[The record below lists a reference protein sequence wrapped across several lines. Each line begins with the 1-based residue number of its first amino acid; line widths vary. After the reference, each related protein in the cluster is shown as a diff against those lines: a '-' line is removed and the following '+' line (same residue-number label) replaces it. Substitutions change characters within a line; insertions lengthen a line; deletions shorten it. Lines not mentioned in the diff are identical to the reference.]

1 MTARQFYIMFFIMVV
16 SLKVQKL
23 PSLVSAGLGKDT
35 YLLPLFFLIINLL
48 LIVAAF
54 FILNH
59 LKKKNLIS
67 SNKSFFGKVF
77 EKIIEV
83 GLAVYFLSQSLLLY
97 ESIQNLF
104 AHILFYELPW
114 TLFSLMLT
122 AAVFY
127 LAVSGIKNIALNFE
141 LYGGLIIVSY
151 LIISIFG
158 GVNTDFSSILPLEE
172 TNLKL
177 VFDAVIKF
185 NLWFGDFFLVIFM
198 GKSAKNI
205 KLKWTTLVY
214 AVAMLFVGLLYIE
227 FFGIYKDYSPLKPS
241 LISVLSEQ
249 SMLGVNIGRI
259 DWFFILFT
267 EIGTILSSAACL
279 YFSKQSIKQIFPKLK
294 NYQILLGLVAV
305 LYFVDVFYLVDTF
318 KKEELFLGRLTILS
332 LIVKM
337 VSLVVMLLICF
348 HENIKSSKEKNNKKI
363 AKKPKEY
370 IKKIAKIKKIH
381 PNSQILQKIKPKMIC
396 QKSQTT
402 RQVTVWEESKNILVW

>member
-1 MTARQFYIMFFIMVV
+1 MTSRQFYIMFFIIVL

-48 LIVAAF
+48 LIVVAF

-59 LKKKNLIS
+59 LKKKNLITT
-67 SNKSFFGKVF
+67 NISFFGKIF
-77 EKIIEV
+77 EKIIEA

-127 LAVSGIKNIALNFE
+127 LAVTGIKNISLNFE

-172 TNLKL
+172 TNLKS
-177 VFDAVIKF
+177 VFDLMIKY

-214 AVAMLFVGLLYIE
+214 VIAMIFVSLLYIE

-318 KKEELFLGRLTILS
+318 KKEELFLGKLTIVS
-332 LIVKM
+332 LIIKM
-337 VSLVVMLLICF
+337 VSLVIMLLICF
-348 HENIKSSKEKNNKKI
+348 HENIKQPQKKNNKKI

-370 IKKIAKIKKIH
+370 IKKIAKIKKMH
-381 PNSQILQKIKPKMIC
+381 SNSQILQKIKPKMIC
-396 QKSQTT
+396 KKPQQK
-402 RQVTVWEESKNILVW
+402 RQVAVWEE